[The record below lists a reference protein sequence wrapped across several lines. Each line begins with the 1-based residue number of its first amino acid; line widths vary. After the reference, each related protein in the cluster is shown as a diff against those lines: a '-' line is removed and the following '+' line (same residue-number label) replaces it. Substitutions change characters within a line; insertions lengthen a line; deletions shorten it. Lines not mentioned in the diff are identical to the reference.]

1 MKQNLNPLIKTNL
14 YICSDFYGEYRSD
27 FLEERQK
34 LENNDKIEDEI
45 DIYEIFD
52 LIRNINDPEHPYN
65 LEELNI
71 ISLDDIIVDNI
82 NRIITVYF
90 TPTIEN
96 CGFASL
102 IGLSIKKKLL
112 NFISPKY
119 NIDVLIKEPKNE
131 NDKNLNKQMNDKER
145 LEASNLNKDIV
156 GLYSAVTIDVD
167 EYLNFLKS

>member
-1 MKQNLNPLIKTNL
+1 MSNRKQNLNPIVKTKL
-14 YICSDFYGEYRSD
+14 HKYQKDWLD
-27 FLEERQK
+27 ERQK
-34 LENNDKIEDEI
+34 LEKDDNLEDKV
-45 DIYEIFD
+45 DIYEVFEI
-52 LIRNINDPEHPYN
+52 IRNITDPEHPYN

-71 ISLDDIIVDNI
+71 ISLEDIYVDND
-82 NRIITVYF
+82 NRLITVYF
-90 TPTIEN
+90 TPTIVN
-96 CGFASL
+96 CGFASF

-145 LEASNLNKDIV
+145 LEASNLNKNLVD
-156 GLYSAVTIDVD
+156 LYSAVSIDID

>member
-1 MKQNLNPLIKTNL
+1 MSKQNLNPLIKTKL
-14 YICSDFYGEYRSD
+14 QTYKSDW
-27 FLEERQK
+27 LKERKK
-34 LENNDKIEDEI
+34 LENDDNIEDKIDK
-45 DIYEIFD
+45 YEIFEI
-52 LIRNINDPEHPYN
+52 IRNITDPEHPYN

-71 ISLDDIIVDNI
+71 VSLDDIIVDNE
-82 NRIITVYF
+82 NRIIIVYF

-96 CGFASL
+96 CSFASF

-112 NFISPKY
+112 NFISQKY

-145 LEASNLNKDIV
+145 LEASNLNKNLV
-156 GLYSAVTIDVD
+156 NLYSMVTIDSE

>member
-1 MKQNLNPLIKTNL
+1 MSKIKQNLNPLIKTKL
-14 YICSDFYGEYRSD
+14 YKYNNDW
-27 FLEERQK
+27 LKERK
-34 LENNDKIEDEI
+34 KFENNDSIEDKI
-45 DIYEIFD
+45 DIYEVFEI
-52 LIRNINDPEHPYN
+52 IRNIKDPEHPYN

-71 ISLDDIIVDNI
+71 VSLEEISVDNE
-82 NRIITVYF
+82 NRLITVYF

-96 CGFASL
+96 CTFASF

-119 NIDVLIKEPKNE
+119 NIDVIIKEPKNE

-145 LEASNLNKDIV
+145 LEASNLNKNIV
-156 GLYSAVTIDVD
+156 DLYSAVSIDID

>member
-1 MKQNLNPLIKTNL
+1 MKQNLNPLINKKLFKYKN
-14 YICSDFYGEYRSD
+14 D
-27 FLEERQK
+27 FLEEREK
-34 LENNDKIEDEI
+34 LENDGKIEDEI

-82 NRIITVYF
+82 NKIITVYF

-119 NIDVLIKEPKNE
+119 NIDVLIKEQKNE
-131 NDKNLNKQMNDKER
+131 SDKNLNKQMNDKER
-145 LEASNLNKDIV
+145 LEASNLNKNIV
-156 GLYSAVTIDVD
+156 EFCSTSTIDTD
-167 EYLNFLKS
+167 EYLNFLKN

>member
-14 YICSDFYGEYRSD
+14 YKYRSD

-71 ISLDDIIVDNI
+71 ISLEDIIVDNK
-82 NRIITVYF
+82 NKIITVYF
-90 TPTIEN
+90 TPTIET
-96 CGFASL
+96 CGFVSL

-119 NIDVLIKEPKNE
+119 NIDVLIKELKNE

-145 LEASNLNKDIV
+145 VEASNLNTKLVDFC
-156 GLYSAVTIDVD
+156 STASIDTD
-167 EYLNFLKS
+167 EYLAFLKS

>member
-1 MKQNLNPLIKTNL
+1 MSSSKQNLNPIIKTKL
-14 YICSDFYGEYRSD
+14 YKYKIDW
-27 FLEERQK
+27 LNEREK
-34 LENNDKIEDEI
+34 LEKDDNIEDKIDKYEVFEI
-45 DIYEIFD
+45 
-52 LIRNINDPEHPYN
+52 IRNITDPEHPYN

-71 ISLDDIIVDNI
+71 ISLEDIIVDNE
-82 NRIITVYF
+82 NRLITVYF
-90 TPTIEN
+90 TPTIDN

-119 NIDVLIKEPKNE
+119 NIDVLIKEPKSD

>member
-1 MKQNLNPLIKTNL
+1 MKQNLNPLINKKLFKYKNN
-14 YICSDFYGEYRSD
+14 
-27 FLEERQK
+27 FLEEREK
-34 LENNDKIEDEI
+34 LENDGKIEDEI

-119 NIDVLIKEPKNE
+119 NIDVLIKEQKNE
-131 NDKNLNKQMNDKER
+131 SDKNLNKQMNDKER
-145 LEASNLNKDIV
+145 LEASNLNKNIV
-156 GLYSAVTIDVD
+156 EFCSTSTIDTD
-167 EYLNFLKS
+167 EYLNFLKN

>member
-1 MKQNLNPLIKTNL
+1 MKQNLNPLINKKLFKYKN
-14 YICSDFYGEYRSD
+14 D
-27 FLEERQK
+27 FLEEREK
-34 LENNDKIEDEI
+34 LENDGKIEDEI

-119 NIDVLIKEPKNE
+119 NIDVLIKEQKNE
-131 NDKNLNKQMNDKER
+131 SDKNLNKQMNDKER
-145 LEASNLNKDIV
+145 LEASNLNKNIV
-156 GLYSAVTIDVD
+156 EFCSTSTIDTD

>member
-1 MKQNLNPLIKTNL
+1 MKQNLNPLINKKLFKYKN
-14 YICSDFYGEYRSD
+14 D
-27 FLEERQK
+27 FLEEREK
-34 LENNDKIEDEI
+34 LENDGKIEDEI

-119 NIDVLIKEPKNE
+119 NIDVLIKEQKNE
-131 NDKNLNKQMNDKER
+131 SDKNLNKQMNDKER
-145 LEASNLNKDIV
+145 LEASNLNKNIV
-156 GLYSAVTIDVD
+156 EFCSTSTIDTD
-167 EYLNFLKS
+167 EYLNFLKN

>member
-1 MKQNLNPLIKTNL
+1 MKQNLNPLINKKLFKYKN
-14 YICSDFYGEYRSD
+14 D
-27 FLEERQK
+27 FLEEREK
-34 LENNDKIEDEI
+34 LENDGKIEDEI

-52 LIRNINDPEHPYN
+52 LIRNMNDPEHPYN

-119 NIDVLIKEPKNE
+119 NIDVLIKEQKNE
-131 NDKNLNKQMNDKER
+131 SDKNLNKQMNDKER
-145 LEASNLNKDIV
+145 LEASILNKNIV
-156 GLYSAVTIDVD
+156 EFCSTSTIDTD
-167 EYLNFLKS
+167 EYLNFLKN